1 MLTVTD
7 ACTHYHWSIPLQTKG
22 EAATHVHE
30 LITQLPATWCAHF
43 LCTDNRSEFKGTD
56 FESWLHHEGIT
67 HQLTPPY
74 TPTYIML
81 ITRCI
86 LYDAGLGTRFWAEA
100 AVLHTTT
107 IINTSPTRS
116 NPDHK
121 SPHKLW
127 HGTTLSTCHFSV
139 FGSAGSMMSPGK
151 HWVKLDACTMPVCF
165 LGPRSYSSQLPQ
177 AQVPHHC
184 QRTPLHH
191 SFDLTRH
198 PLSCCLSYMF
208 PVHI

>member
-1 MLTVTD
+1 MLTVT
-7 ACTHYHWSIPLQTKG
+7 ACTHYHWSIPLQTEG

-43 LCTDNRSEFKGTD
+43 LCTDNSSEFKGTD
-56 FESWLHHEGIT
+56 LESWLHHEGIT
-67 HQLTPPY
+67 HQFATPY
-74 TPTYIML
+74 TSTYNGLAEHDNRSIMV

-107 IINTSPTRS
+107 TINTSPTRS

-127 HGTTLSTCHFSV
+127 HGTTPSTCHFRV
-139 FGSAGSMMSPGK
+139 FGSAGSMMSPGSRTK
-151 HWVKLDACTMPVCF
+151 EAHRQGACIKLAPM
-165 LGPRSYSSQLPQ
+165 LPDLP
-177 AQVPHHC
+177 AQND
-184 QRTPLHH
+184 QTDSAL
-191 SFDLTRH
+191 
-198 PLSCCLSYMF
+198 
-208 PVHI
+208 